1 MIIDE
6 NTKISKIINENP
18 ASIDAIAN
26 LSSHFKKLHNPI
38 LRKVLASRVSVK
50 DAAKIGGVSTND
62 FLKKLEGLGF
72 KVEFR
77 SDEAELNKITSI
89 ESELRDTDQIS
100 LDVRP
105 IIASGADPF
114 QKIMQAVNALNE
126 GQTLSIINVFEPLPL
141 ISVMENKG
149 FQSWTR
155 QVAPD
160 EYHTFFKKNLSG
172 ITEVN
177 TEKNRDIDS
186 ADSFDL
192 KVIGF
197 GSNIKEI
204 DVRDLEMPEP
214 MVTILNAISTLPEA
228 HALFVH
234 HKKIPQFLLPELK
247 NRGFDWLTREVSENY
262 VHMLI
267 YKSR

>member
-1 MIIDE
+1 MKIDE

-18 ASIDAIAN
+18 AAIEAIAT
-26 LSSHFKKLHNPI
+26 LSSHFKKLQNPI
-38 LRKVLASRVSVK
+38 LRKVLASRINVK
-50 DAAKIGGVSTND
+50 DAAKIGGVSIND
-62 FLKKLEGLGF
+62 FLKKLEGLDF
-72 KVEFR
+72 EVNYSSFETHETH
-77 SDEAELNKITSI
+77 STSY
-89 ESELRDTDQIS
+89 ESELLDTDQIS

-105 IIASGADPF
+105 IIATGADPF
-114 QKIMQAVNALNE
+114 QKIMQAVKGLNE

-160 EYHTFFKKNLSG
+160 EYHTFFKKILSG

-177 TEKNRDIDS
+177 SEKNRDIDS

-247 NRGFDWLTREVSENY
+247 NRGFDWMTREVSENY

>member
-6 NTKISKIINENP
+6 NTKISKIINEKP
-18 ASIDAIAN
+18 ASIAAIAS
-26 LSSHFKKLHNPI
+26 LSSHFKKLQNPI

-62 FLKKLEGLGF
+62 FLKKLEELGF
-72 KVEFR
+72 EVEYKSQETEQSKTT
-77 SDEAELNKITSI
+77 SDDAIAHDSNQIT
-89 ESELRDTDQIS
+89 

-141 ISVMENKG
+141 ISVLKNKG
-149 FQSWTR
+149 FQSWTM

-172 ITEVN
+172 NSELN
-177 TEKNRDIDS
+177 AEKNSDIDS

-214 MVTILNAISTLPEA
+214 MVTILNAIAVLPED

-247 NRGFDWLTREVSENY
+247 DRGFDWLTREVSENY

>member
-1 MIIDE
+1 MTIDE

-18 ASIDAIAN
+18 ASIHAIAS
-26 LSSHFKKLHNPI
+26 LSSHFKKLQNPI

-72 KVEFR
+72 EIDYKALETQQ
-77 SDEAELNKITSI
+77 NKIKYDDGI
-89 ESELRDTDQIS
+89 AHDTDQIS

-105 IIASGADPF
+105 IISSGADPF

-155 QVAPD
+155 QVSPD

-177 TEKNRDIDS
+177 TEKNRDIES

-214 MVTILNAISTLPEA
+214 MVTILNAISTLPEV

-234 HKKIPQFLLPELK
+234 HKKIPQFLLPELT
-247 NRGFDWLTREVSENY
+247 NRGFEWLTREVSENY
-262 VHMLI
+262 VHLLI

>member
-1 MIIDE
+1 MTIDE

-18 ASIDAIAN
+18 ASIDAITS
-26 LSSHFKKLHNPI
+26 LSTHFKKLQNPI

-72 KVEFR
+72 EI
-77 SDEAELNKITSI
+77 DYMALETQQNKIKSHDA
-89 ESELRDTDQIS
+89 LAHDTDQIS

-126 GQTLSIINVFEPLPL
+126 GKTLSIINVFEPLPL

-155 QVAPD
+155 QVATD

-172 ITEVN
+172 IPVVN

-197 GSNIKEI
+197 GSNITEI

-214 MVTILNAISTLPEA
+214 MVAILNAISTLPEA